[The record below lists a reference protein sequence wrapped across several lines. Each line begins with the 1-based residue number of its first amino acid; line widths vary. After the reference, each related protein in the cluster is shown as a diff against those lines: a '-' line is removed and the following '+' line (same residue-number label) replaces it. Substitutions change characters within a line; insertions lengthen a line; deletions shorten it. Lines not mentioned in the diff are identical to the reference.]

1 MRYRRPADSRTSTG
15 SQESVLG
22 ADHRACAVAPG
33 RQGTVSRLQRGMGNQ
48 NVLRFLQT
56 KLAMN
61 QPGDRYEQAADRMA
75 DAVVQSEGG
84 SPACACE
91 SSGRPCAECA
101 SKKLQRMDV
110 NVTHGTPSASTQ
122 HGAIGVDMRH
132 TAQGE
137 AGKEA
142 PPVVHEALTETGR
155 PLDAGTRAFMEPR
168 FGHDFSGVRV
178 HTGPLA
184 ADSAR
189 AVGARA
195 YTVGRDIVF
204 AGGEHAPESPMGR
217 RLLAHELSHVV
228 QQGTTR
234 GAFHS
239 NGILQRQPAAPS
251 QSPQTTAAQ
260 TPAQADEELEKIL
273 RAAAR
278 GRTNTGVEAMIAAT
292 EVVYRMISRY
302 LPEYAERIAGVG
314 YNPKGTGVVAGPTPR
329 PGETAKQGRYIEVTP
344 GAGFIARLDRTNI
357 NTMAD
362 ELRAALNSTGI
373 SPLWDQAKYT
383 EAKTKHAQQQQ
394 RAKEI
399 LENFRKQPH
408 TTKEEKLLANSL
420 EWIRK
425 DETTAGRF
433 ELVILTPTHYSQNA
447 AGGTQKFFDFTVK
460 YPKVAGDYDPTGK
473 DQQGLIEEHRS
484 TTGRA
489 DPSRLEYPT
498 GLWPL
503 SPLLIFLQPDEPVT
517 LERLSG
523 TIIHE
528 TQHMADRIERT
539 PMPISNLEGVKRL
552 YQTEFHAYWIETRV
566 SWPCQPLTLPGG
578 KVVQDCPLHAPV
590 DTSAPDFGSAKKE
603 AHKSTVKGSEVQQKD
618 ECKKLL
624 NCDDLEK
631 REQPT
636 NFTWER
642 QQKIFEHL
650 VNMYPQDLFDCAYVC
665 DQHFRDM
672 VHAMKGPE
680 GVNLVN
686 SVRIEALLET
696 LAPKT
701 PQIEN
706 VKVAAG
712 LLDDTDR
719 AFLKDQTTQAKPFW
733 DLLSNKLNAADAAI
747 VKKIILK

>member
-1 MRYRRPADSRTSTG
+1 MGYRRSADSKTNTG
-15 SQESVLG
+15 SQGSVLG
-22 ADHRACAVAPG
+22 AYQSAGSVAQR
-33 RQGTVSRLQRGMGNQ
+33 RQGTVSRLQRAIGNQ
-48 NVLRFLQT
+48 NALRFLQT
-56 KLAMN
+56 KLAIN

-84 SPACACE
+84 STPCACE
-91 SSGRPCAECA
+91 SSGTPCTECA
-101 SKKLQRMDV
+101 SKKLQRMDA
-110 NVTHGTPSASTQ
+110 NVAHATPSSTKQ
-122 HGAIGVDMRH
+122 DAIGADMR
-132 TAQGE
+132 QE
-137 AGKEA
+137 ARGDAGTEA
-142 PPVVHEALTETGR
+142 PAVVHEVLTETGR
-155 PLDAGTRAFMEPR
+155 PLDTGTRAFMEPR

-178 HTGPLA
+178 HTSALA
-184 ADSAR
+184 EESAR

-204 AGGEHAPESPMGR
+204 AGGEHAPENPLGR

-228 QQGTTR
+228 QQGAAS
-234 GAFHS
+234 GALHS
-239 NGILQRQPAAPS
+239 DGILQRQPAAPA
-251 QSPQTTAAQ
+251 QVTQ

-278 GRTNTGVEAMIAAT
+278 ARTKTGVEAMIAAT
-292 EVVYRMISRY
+292 EVVYRMIDKY
-302 LPEYAERIAGVG
+302 LPDYAELIAGVG
-314 YNPKGTGVVAGPTPR
+314 YDPRGAGVVAGPTPKA
-329 PGETAKQGRYIEVTP
+329 GEAAKQGRYIEVTP
-344 GAGFIARLDRTNI
+344 GAGFIARVAGPSNI
-357 NTMAD
+357 NMMAE
-362 ELRAALNSTGI
+362 ELRVALGGTGI

-383 EAKTKHAQQQQ
+383 EAKTNHAQQQQ

-425 DETTAGRF
+425 DETTTGRF
-433 ELVILTPTHYSQNA
+433 EVTILTPTHYSQNA
-447 AGGTQKFFDFTVK
+447 ADGKQMFFDFTVK
-460 YPKVAGDYDPTGK
+460 YPKVAGDYDPRGK
-473 DQQGLIEEHRS
+473 DQRGLIEEQRS

-489 DPSRLEYPT
+489 DPKRTEYPT
-498 GLWPL
+498 GLGPL
-503 SPLLIFLQPDEPVT
+503 SPVLIFLQPDEPVT
-517 LERLSG
+517 LERLSR

-528 TQHMADRIERT
+528 TQHMADRIAT
-539 PMPISNLEGVKRL
+539 VPAPISDIEGVKRL

-566 SWPCQPLTLPGG
+566 SWPCEKLTLPGG
-578 KVVQDCPLHAPV
+578 KVMQNCPLPAPV
-590 DTSAPDFGSAKKE
+590 DTSAPDFGSAKKQ

-631 REQPT
+631 KEQPT
-636 NFTWER
+636 NFKSER

-650 VNMYPQDLFDCAYVC
+650 VNMYPKDLFDCAYVC
-665 DQHFRDM
+665 NKDFRDM
-672 VHAMKGPE
+672 VHGMTGPE

-696 LAPKT
+696 LEPKA

-706 VKVAAG
+706 VKAAAG

-719 AFLKDQTTQAKPFW
+719 AFLKDQAQAKPFW
-733 DLLSNKLNAADAAI
+733 DLLGKKLQTAEVADI
-747 VKKIILK
+747 KKIISK